1 MKKELSFFL
10 SLIAVI
16 ILVLSAC
23 SSEADSLGESS
34 KIGIAP
40 YELSGH
46 EEDLLESFGLSSE
59 NSQILSFRAPE
70 EAVSVVITV
79 SILEDNGSWKNTG
92 GGSISLGSSQS
103 DQQLSGIFT
112 MKAEDDHAIDL
123 HINRAA
129 LYSFRTDPIVLDN
142 ESLSGSTLFLR
153 EFTEIELNEEIPVA
167 LLMYDSGTAITAYS
181 LQSYFEP
188 TVFEGIDLVQ
198 AITVRFADTDIDA

>member
-1 MKKELSFFL
+1 M
-10 SLIAVI
+10 A
-16 ILVLSAC
+16 
-23 SSEADSLGESS
+23 ESS